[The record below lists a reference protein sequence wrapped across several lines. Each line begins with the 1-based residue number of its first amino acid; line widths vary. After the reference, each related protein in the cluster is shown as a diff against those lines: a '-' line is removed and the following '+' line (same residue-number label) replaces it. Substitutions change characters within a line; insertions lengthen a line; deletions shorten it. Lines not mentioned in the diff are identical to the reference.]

1 MAHIIIPPGWKIPE
15 QQATPEDIY
24 LDRRRFIRQLGYSG
38 LGLWGL
44 LSGLSGRG
52 LSAASGP
59 QTSGIYPA
67 PRNAKFTLDR
77 PLTAEQ
83 VAATYNNFYEFTL
96 DKDRVHEL
104 AKNFKTS
111 PWRIEVRGE
120 VEKPFTIDVDDLLR
134 KLPVEERLYRFRC
147 VEAWSMAV
155 PWTGIPMKKFI
166 DLARPTSQAKYM
178 RFVTFLDPK
187 QAPGQRTQSW
197 YPWPYFEGLRLDEAM
212 NELTMLV
219 TGIYGH
225 PLPNQHGAP
234 IRLIVPWKYGFKSI
248 KSIVSIEFTREQP
261 RTFWN
266 QLVPDEYDFWAN
278 VDPRV
283 PHPRWSQA
291 TERIIPSG
299 KRVPTLPYNGY
310 GDYVAGLY

>member
-15 QQATPEDIY
+15 QEATPESIY

-38 LGLWGL
+38 LGLWALMNGAAGSARAGQSS
-44 LSGLSGRG
+44 SGL
-52 LSAASGP
+52 
-59 QTSGIYPA
+59 YPA
-67 PRNAKFTLDR
+67 PRNSAFTPDR
-77 PLTAEQ
+77 PLTAER

-96 DKDRVHEL
+96 DKDRVHKL
-104 AKNFKTS
+104 AKNFKTR
-111 PWRIEVRGE
+111 PWRIEVSGE
-120 VEKPFTIDVDDLLR
+120 VEKPFTIDIDTLVR
-134 KLPVEERLYRFRC
+134 KLPLEERLYRFRC

-166 DLARPTSQAKYM
+166 EMAKPTSQAKYV

-197 YPWPYFEGLRLDEAM
+197 YPWPYFEGLRMDEAM

-266 QLVPDEYDFWAN
+266 QLVPDEYDFLAN
-278 VDPRV
+278 VNPQMA
-283 PHPRWSQA
+283 HPRWSQA

-299 KRVPTLPYNGY
+299 KRVPTLMYNGY
-310 GDYVAGLY
+310 AEYVADLY